1 MNSRKSEEEEFNE
14 LKEKLRIGFKLVH
27 ERLLE
32 EKKRTGSKLVTML
45 DGKVVELTVDEY
57 LKLKEEGRF

>member
-1 MNSRKSEEEEFNE
+1 MKRSELESRE
-14 LKEKLRIGFKLVH
+14 LREKIQYGLQLSFS
-27 ERLLE
+27 RLLE

>member
-1 MNSRKSEEEEFNE
+1 MKIEELRDK
-14 LKEKLRIGFKLVH
+14 LKEGFRLSFS
-27 ERLLE
+27 RLLE

>member
-1 MNSRKSEEEEFNE
+1 MSSKEQNLSEFKKKI
-14 LKEKLRIGFKLVH
+14 LFGLRLAG

-57 LKLKEEGRF
+57 VKLRDEGRF

>member
-1 MNSRKSEEEEFNE
+1 MNDKRELSEFTQKV
-14 LKEKLRIGFKLVH
+14 LMGLDKVG

-45 DGKVVELTVDEY
+45 DGEIVHLTVDEY
-57 LKLKEEGRF
+57 LKLKEEGKF

>member
-1 MNSRKSEEEEFNE
+1 MNDKRELSEFAQKV
-14 LKEKLRIGFKLVH
+14 LMGLDKVG

-45 DGKVVELTVDEY
+45 DGEIVHLTVDEY
-57 LKLKEEGRF
+57 LKLKEEGKF

>member
-1 MNSRKSEEEEFNE
+1 MSS
-14 LKEKLRIGFKLVH
+14 KEQNLSDFKKKILFGLRLAG

-57 LKLKEEGRF
+57 VKLRDEGRF

>member
-1 MNSRKSEEEEFNE
+1 MKIEE
-14 LKEKLRIGFKLVH
+14 LSQKLV
-27 ERLLE
+27 EGFRLSFSRLLE

-57 LKLKEEGRF
+57 VKLRDEGRF

>member
-1 MNSRKSEEEEFNE
+1 MNNRQELSEFTQKV
-14 LKEKLRIGFKLVH
+14 LMGLDKVG

>member
-1 MNSRKSEEEEFNE
+1 MTIEELRNK
-14 LKEKLRIGFKLVH
+14 LKEGFRLSFS
-27 ERLLE
+27 RLLE

>member
-1 MNSRKSEEEEFNE
+1 MKNEELQQKINE
-14 LKEKLRIGFKLVH
+14 GFRLSFS
-27 ERLLE
+27 RLLE

-57 LKLKEEGRF
+57 LKLKEEGKF

>member
-1 MNSRKSEEEEFNE
+1 MSSKEQNLSEFKKRI
-14 LKEKLRIGFKLVH
+14 LFGLRLAG

-45 DGKVVELTVDEY
+45 DGKVVQLTVDEY

>member
-1 MNSRKSEEEEFNE
+1 MKIEELRK
-14 LKEKLRIGFKLVH
+14 KLTEGFRISFL
-27 ERLLE
+27 RLLE